1 MSNADLKA
9 EHLIAINLRQISV
22 MKLDK
27 IIESRLS
34 QEALQLQ
41 KECRRRFDIL
51 RSRAKL
57 LKGTDKILMM
67 MYLERGSSFREIARL
82 AGLNE
87 TTIARRV
94 RKLTQQLLDDRY
106 FLCMRHR
113 DRFTCL
119 ELSIAKDYLL
129 LDLPMTKIAE
139 QRDMSYYQIRKTV
152 NKICWITATYQD
164 NVHR

>member
-1 MSNADLKA
+1 
-9 EHLIAINLRQISV
+9 
-22 MKLDK
+22 MKVDAQV
-27 IIESRLS
+27 S
-34 QEALQLQ
+34 QEALLAH
-41 KECRRRFDIL
+41 KERRQRIDML
-51 RSRAKL
+51 SRRARL
-57 LKGTDKILMM
+57 LHGRDRLLMTL
-67 MYLERGSSFREIARL
+67 YLERGSSFREIARL

-139 QRDMSYYQIRKTV
+139 QRDLSYYQIRKTV
-152 NKICWITATYQD
+152 NKICWITATIQD
-164 NVHR
+164 NVRRQIPLTEAGN